1 MAFEIEIHIMSP
13 QNNMNLINEP
23 SMYNSLSQD
32 EYHFHD
38 FVNFDQ
44 DYSHFTLSPHN
55 CLNGEFKLEVTNIPF
70 NLMFST
76 LHEKRMNC
84 KL

>member
-44 DYSHFTLSPHN
+44 DYSH
-55 CLNGEFKLEVTNIPF
+55 
-70 NLMFST
+70 
-76 LHEKRMNC
+76 
-84 KL
+84 